1 MQALKK
7 KKRNISDTS
16 RKQRKTEEYKRKKF
30 LPLSKTVTPDLFF
43 FSAPFQIFA
52 GVGDPYARIILI
64 NERDNAKVLM
74 P

>member
-7 KKRNISDTS
+7 DISDTS
-16 RKQRKTEEYKRKKF
+16 RKQRKTEEHKRIKF
-30 LPLSKTVTPDLFF
+30 LPLSKRVTLDLFF

-52 GVGDPYARIILI
+52 VVGDPYARSILI
-64 NERDNAKVLM
+64 NERDNARVLM